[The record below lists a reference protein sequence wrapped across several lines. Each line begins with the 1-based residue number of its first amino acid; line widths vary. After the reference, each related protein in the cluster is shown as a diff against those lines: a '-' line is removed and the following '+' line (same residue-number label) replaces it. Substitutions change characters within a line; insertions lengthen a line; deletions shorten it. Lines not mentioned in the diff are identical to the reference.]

1 VPYPASEPAAGS
13 TRVTA
18 TLRHPDVRD
27 RWFEWGPVLAGLLL
41 LYVPTFHSLATR
53 LWVLDE
59 QGHGPIILAVTVWLT
74 WQRWFALQSAS
85 GPRRP
90 VLGGVL
96 LALGLAA
103 YALGRSQQLDFLEAG
118 SLLPVIAGT
127 LLVMR
132 GFTGLRALLF
142 PLFFLLFLVPLPH
155 MFVQVLTGPLK
166 AGVSHVAE
174 LVLHAAGYP
183 IARSGVILTVGQ
195 YQLLVAD
202 ACAGLSSIFTLE
214 ALSLV
219 YLNLMRYASTA
230 RNVALALLAV
240 PIAFVANVVRVLV
253 LILVTYHF
261 GDEVG
266 QGFMHY
272 AAGMTLF
279 VVAVFLLFGVDRL
292 LGRVPALAEPGR

>member
-1 VPYPASEPAAGS
+1 MQYPASEPTAGS
-13 TRVTA
+13 TCVTA
-18 TLRHPDVRD
+18 TSRRPVVRD

-41 LYVPTFHSLATR
+41 LYVPTAHSLATR

-59 QGHGPIILAVTVWLT
+59 QGHGPIILAVTVWLA

-85 GPRRP
+85 GPRRE

-96 LALGLAA
+96 LVIGLAA
-103 YALGRSQQLDFLEAG
+103 YAVGRSQQLDFLEAG
-118 SLLPVIAGT
+118 SMIPVIAGT

-132 GFTGLRALLF
+132 GFAGLRAMLF
-142 PLFFLLFLVPLPH
+142 PLFFLLLLVPLPH
-155 MFVQVLTGPLK
+155 MLVQVLTGPLK

-174 LVLHAAGYP
+174 LVLHGAGYP

-219 YLNLMRYASTA
+219 YLNLMRYTSTA
-230 RNVALALLAV
+230 RNVVLALLAI
-240 PIAFVANVVRVLV
+240 PIAFVANVVRVVV
-253 LILVTYHF
+253 LILITYHL
-261 GDEVG
+261 GDEAG

-279 VVAVFLLFGVDRL
+279 VVAVFLLFGADRL
-292 LGRVPALAEPGR
+292 LGRIPALAERGR

>member
-1 VPYPASEPAAGS
+1 MPHEATGPAAGRMS
-13 TRVTA
+13 DAAHRAGAARV
-18 TLRHPDVRD
+18 
-27 RWFEWGPVLAGLLL
+27 RWPEWGPVLAGLLL

-59 QGHGPIILAVTVWLT
+59 QGHGPIILAVAAWLA
-74 WQRWFALQSAS
+74 WQRWPALDAAA

-90 VLGGVL
+90 VLGGL
-96 LALGLAA
+96 LLVLGLTA

-118 SLLPVIAGT
+118 SMLPVIGGT
-127 LLVMR
+127 LLAMR
-132 GFTGLRALLF
+132 GLAGLRAMLF

-155 MFVQVLTGPLK
+155 MLVQVLTTPLK
-166 AGVSHVAE
+166 AGVSYVAE
-174 LVLHAAGYP
+174 QLLHAADYP
-183 IARSGVILTVGQ
+183 IARSGVILSVGQ

-219 YLNLMRYASTA
+219 YLNLMRYTSTA
-230 RNVALALLAV
+230 RNLWLALLAV

-292 LGRVPALAEPGR
+292 LGRIPALAEPGR